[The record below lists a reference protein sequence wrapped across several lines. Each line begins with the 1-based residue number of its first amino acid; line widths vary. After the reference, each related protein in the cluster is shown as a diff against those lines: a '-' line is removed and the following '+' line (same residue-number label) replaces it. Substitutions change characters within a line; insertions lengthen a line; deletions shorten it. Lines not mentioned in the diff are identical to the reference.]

1 MTNKLPTFC
10 GGIGQKFSEKKG
22 FEYRDYDMMYILR
35 DLLPNPPSVEKEK
48 AQWAIFSTHKSRE
61 LEAQRKNGK
70 YLALWADID
79 EGNPT
84 LDQVKQAISSV
95 VGNSLMAVYS
105 TRSYSEKDNKRKWRV
120 ILPIALVDTTNA
132 ITGVSYALIQETLN
146 NLLEQQGLI
155 PDRVNER
162 LNQLCYLP
170 NRGEEYHYAFNQAEP
185 FNYNKSEIFLKEMIQ
200 VSEAH
205 QAKRVA
211 MEKQLK
217 AGRERAAVRIAAGE
231 CSVIDAVNQYY
242 DLPTILEA
250 YGYKVKNG
258 RFLSPMSSSGI
269 PGVSID
275 KSGLVPKWISQHG
288 SDREFFGRGKG
299 DVFDLICAFDYG
311 HDRDR
316 ALRELGEQITTSD
329 GRTITEVNQSNFR
342 EQLPSAANYSELD
355 QGEQQWS
362 NWESQEESESS
373 CTSQQEQQQSQELE
387 SSNQALTDQS
397 QQQVDSSESQLQ
409 SIADLDSSELS
420 NSQNSSVSMQENE
433 TSTETQSEIS
443 DDDTPVDAL
452 THWQLKGAQVLKE
465 MESDPLTSALVNAGS
480 TNGGTAGQI
489 ASPEGSLDDVDPD
502 DYFDIIEGSDFTSG
516 VKPANWLIGGL
527 IEENSIGILAGATGT
542 FKTFTALHLAWTLG
556 SHDRQ
561 FIGYPT
567 VKTGKV
573 LYLFGEGA
581 SGLKRRAKAIE
592 LQQQSSFDNIVIPN
606 RYIDITDGDDRM
618 MIDRLVKKHCPVLI
632 IYDTLNSL
640 AAIDNNSSR
649 EVSSMIKD
657 LRHIQDSVK
666 ASSIIVHHVG
676 KDESKGMEGSHAF
689 TSNSDFV
696 FQLNKMT
703 SKKKAANPS
712 VNNTDIS
719 MMSEMICAKQKEG
732 ESFAPKI
739 IEMTSVDLGFQENY
753 GDRKQATSLAVLDA
767 TSMLGAMP
775 DDRNK
780 PSEDELLL
788 KFVSDLNEEGSF
800 AHKDQMLD
808 NGHPKSIIARLIKTG
823 HLVELANSNTYRVK
837 DSSLNESVAT
847 KAYSE
852 HTESILKGVEGTP
865 DLFDTSSGSELDSYS
880 SDESLTMTA
889 NATGA
894 SIDEVKKAQA
904 SAESNSKPGW

>member
-1 MTNKLPTFC
+1 M
-10 GGIGQKFSEKKG
+10 
-22 FEYRDYDMMYILR
+22 
-35 DLLPNPPSVEKEK
+35 
-48 AQWAIFSTHKSRE
+48 
-61 LEAQRKNGK
+61 
-70 YLALWADID
+70 
-79 EGNPT
+79 
-84 LDQVKQAISSV
+84 
-95 VGNSLMAVYS
+95 
-105 TRSYSEKDNKRKWRV
+105 
-120 ILPIALVDTTNA
+120 
-132 ITGVSYALIQETLN
+132 IQETLN
-146 NLLEQQGLI
+146 NLLEKQGLI

-217 AGRERAAVRIAAGE
+217 AGRERAAVRIASGE

-258 RFLSPMSSSGI
+258 RYLSPMSSSGI

-362 NWESQEESESS
+362 DWESQGEGSESS
-373 CTSQQEQQQSQELE
+373 CTSQQEQQPNQKLE
-387 SSNQALTDQS
+387 SSSQALTDQS
-397 QQQVDSSESQLQ
+397 QQQAGSSESQSQ
-409 SIADLDSSELS
+409 SIADSDSSELS
-420 NSQNSSVSMQENE
+420 KSQATSGNSTTSE
-433 TSTETQSEIS
+433 TSTETQSETS
-443 DDDTPVDAL
+443 DDDTPTDAL

-480 TNGGTAGQI
+480 TSGGTAGQI
-489 ASPEGSLDDVDPD
+489 ASPEGALDDVDPD
-502 DYFDIIEGSDFTSG
+502 DYFDIIEGADFTSG

-527 IEENSIGILAGATGT
+527 IEENAIGILAGATGT

-581 SGLKRRAKAIE
+581 SGLKRRARAIE
-592 LQQQSSFDNIVIPN
+592 IQQQSSFYNIVIPN
-606 RYIDITDGDDRM
+606 RYIDITEPDDRM

-657 LRHIQDSVK
+657 LRNIQDSVK

-712 VNNTDIS
+712 ANNTDIN

-753 GDRKQATSLAVLDA
+753 GDRKQATSLALLDA

-800 AHKDQMLD
+800 VHKDKMID
-808 NGHPKSIIARLIKTG
+808 NGHPKPTIARLIKTG

-847 KAYSE
+847 KAYNE
-852 HTESILKGVEGTP
+852 HTEAILKGVEGTP
-865 DLFDTSSGSELDSYS
+865 DLFDTSHGSELDSYT
-880 SDESLTMTA
+880 D
-889 NATGA
+889 
-894 SIDEVKKAQA
+894 
-904 SAESNSKPGW
+904 

>member
-22 FEYRDYDMMYILR
+22 FEYREYDMMYVLR

-61 LEAQRKNGK
+61 LETQRKNGK

-84 LDQVKQAISSV
+84 LDQVKTAIGSI

-132 ITGVSYALIQETLN
+132 ITGVSYGLIQETLN
-146 NLLEQQGLI
+146 NLLEKQGLI

-200 VSEAH
+200 VSEDH

-217 AGRERAAVRIAAGE
+217 AGRERAAVRIASGE

-258 RFLSPMSSSGI
+258 RYLSPMSSSGI

-362 NWESQEESESS
+362 EWDSQPEQESS
-373 CTSQQEQQQSQELE
+373 SSSKQEQQPKSSSVTEAQELQSQPDDNSE
-387 SSNQALTDQS
+387 SMSSLKSSTDS
-397 QQQVDSSESQLQ
+397 ETSSEKVELNG
-409 SIADLDSSELS
+409 SSTTS
-420 NSQNSSVSMQENE
+420 E
-433 TSTETQSEIS
+433 TSTETQSETS

-489 ASPEGSLDDVDPD
+489 ASPEGALDDVDPD

-527 IEENSIGILAGATGT
+527 IEENAIGILAGATGT

-581 SGLKRRAKAIE
+581 SGLKRRARAIE
-592 LQQQSSFDNIVIPN
+592 IQQQSSFDNIVIPN
-606 RYIDITDGDDRM
+606 RYIDITEPDDRM

-657 LRHIQDSVK
+657 LRNIQDSVK

-712 VNNTDIS
+712 ANNTDIN

-753 GDRKQATSLAVLDA
+753 GDRKQATSLALLDA

-800 AHKDQMLD
+800 VHKDQMLD

-847 KAYSE
+847 KAYNE
-852 HTESILKGVEGTP
+852 HTEAILKGVEGTP
-865 DLFDTSSGSELDSYS
+865 DLFDTSHGSELDSYTDE
-880 SDESLTMTA
+880 DESLTMTA

-894 SIDEVKKAQA
+894 SIDEVKRAKD